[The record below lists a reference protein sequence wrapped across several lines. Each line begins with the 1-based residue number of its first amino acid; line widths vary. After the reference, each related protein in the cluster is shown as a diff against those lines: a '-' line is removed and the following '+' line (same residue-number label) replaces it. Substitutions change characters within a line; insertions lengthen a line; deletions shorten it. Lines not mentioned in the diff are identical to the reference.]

1 MVETKETIDKIIS
14 ELEDNKPTIPQAGK
28 MSVNQVMEILLD
40 RNINATGSV
49 GEVGVANPEGV
60 FDMGE
65 LRRWRDKNN
74 QIYSIKLDRP
84 LYSNR
89 PVIGKVVVFVKKVTR
104 KLLRPI
110 LYPILMDQNDFNG
123 SVTASINA
131 LYNNELTTQQFINE
145 QKEVNK
151 RSEELQREIGNYK
164 SKIEDYESKI
174 EDYESRMARME
185 MQVQR
190 MSNTSYGKIDYE
202 KFESN
207 FRGCEEDI
215 KNRQSFYLPYFEGKK
230 KVLDIGCGR
239 GEFLQLLQ
247 ENNIPASGVDA
258 YDGFV
263 EKCKEKGLDVIE
275 GDAIEYIKNLEESS
289 VDGIFSAQL
298 IEHLTTN
305 EIVEL
310 CTEAFKKLSV
320 GGCMIL
326 ETPNPTCLS
335 IYTNS
340 FYIDPTHI
348 KPIHP
353 QFMEYLLKEAGFSKV
368 EVVYTESSKVAYSLP
383 MLVSN
388 NVENLNDFNEGIKV
402 LSDVIFGS
410 QDYAI
415 IATK

>member
-1 MVETKETIDKIIS
+1 MVETKATIDKIVS
-14 ELEDNKPTIPQAGK
+14 ELEDNKPTIQQAGK
-28 MSVNQVMEILLD
+28 MSINQVMEILLD
-40 RNINATGSV
+40 RNTGSTESV
-49 GEVGVANPEGV
+49 VEVGVANPEGV

-65 LRRWRDKNN
+65 LKRWRDKNN

-110 LYPILMDQNDFNG
+110 LYPILMEQNDFNG

-145 QKEVNK
+145 QKAINET
-151 RSEELQREIGNYK
+151 SAELQ
-164 SKIEDYESKI
+164 
-174 EDYESRMARME
+174 SRLERLEA
-185 MQVQR
+185 QVQR
-190 MSNTSYGKIDYE
+190 MSNTSYGTIDYE

-230 KVLDIGCGR
+230 NVLDVGCGR

-258 YDGFV
+258 YAGFV
-263 EKCKEKGLDVIE
+263 EKCREKGLDVIE

-289 VDGIFSAQL
+289 LDGIFSAQL

-305 EIVEL
+305 ELVEL

-340 FYIDPTHI
+340 FYIDPTHV
-348 KPIHP
+348 KPVHP

-368 EVVYTESSKVAYSLP
+368 EVVYTESSKINYSLP
-383 MLVSN
+383 MLDSN
-388 NVENLNDFNEGIKV
+388 NVENLSDFNEGIKV